1 MKNIIFLFGLLI
13 VSCSVFAQADPLPPA
28 EPMEAQA
35 KALEEMNKKAA
46 EWVGGL
52 AIADEGKKHAVETAI
67 AEHLMAV
74 RDWNNTHPASL
85 VPAGIN
91 PATGN
96 KLSELDRQFI
106 ACSTIPQEVHN
117 NLMKALRAN
126 LSPLQVDTIL
136 DRYTV

>member
-1 MKNIIFLFGLLI
+1 MKKITSLFVLLI
-13 VSCSVFAQADPLPPA
+13 ISCCVYAQADPPISGESL
-28 EPMEAQA
+28 EAQA
-35 KALEEMNKKAA
+35 KALDEMNKKAA

-67 AEHLMAV
+67 AVHLMAV

-106 ACSTIPQEVHN
+106 ACSTIPAEVHS
-117 NLMKALRAN
+117 NLMNALRAN